1 MYHHN
6 FIMTYQPPFNP
17 RPPSSVPPL
26 FTPFSQ
32 SIPPHLNPALAAS
45 LASNL
50 FPFSQFNPF
59 PIYQQ
64 NNYYNTNLTYP
75 DPALS
80 FRVKAASL
88 AQNGA
93 SASFPFL

>member
-1 MYHHN
+1 MA
-6 FIMTYQPPFNP
+6 YQPPFNP
-17 RPPSSVPPL
+17 QPSSYPHPL
-26 FTPFSQ
+26 FTPLSQ
-32 SIPPHLNPALAAS
+32 LIPPHLKPALAAS

-64 NNYYNTNLTYP
+64 NNYYNTSLTYP

-80 FRVKAASL
+80 YRMKAVSL
-88 AQNGA
+88 AQNN
-93 SASFPFL
+93 SSDSFPFL